1 MQREIN
7 SVMRKEIQLLFI
19 VMISTFIC
27 NSIFAQ
33 EKKKWPDIAISPGII
48 AQRQAFGELNVLI
61 GRYESSTG
69 GNAFGGVRIG
79 AESNF
84 KSGSDQIFAP
94 KIGVELSGLIVCM
107 RATALTYF
115 YNGDVQFRLLPELG
129 ISFLGFANLTYGYNF
144 NLSKVEINGI
154 SNHRICLSINLNRNL
169 INDAF
174 GLNL

>member
-1 MQREIN
+1 MLTLKRTIFILTISILSYN
-7 SVMRKEIQLLFI
+7 STI
-19 VMISTFIC
+19 
-27 NSIFAQ
+27 AQ
-33 EKKKWPDIAISPGII
+33 EKKKWPDFAISPGVIF
-48 AQRQAFGELNVLI
+48 QRQTFGELNILI

-84 KSGSDQIFAP
+84 KNWNDHIFAP
-94 KIGVELSGLIVCM
+94 KIGVELSGMVICM

-115 YNGDVQFRLLPELG
+115 HNGDTQFRLLPELG

-144 NLSKVEINGI
+144 NLSKVDINGI
-154 SNHRICLSINLNRNL
+154 SNHRVCLSINLNRDL

-174 GLNL
+174 TF